1 MITATAL
8 DNFAGSMGNIA
19 SVALI
24 MALCDQRFSA
34 FQYALLSTIALLPR
48 YALGG
53 PAGWLADNGGWD
65 TYFVVSFLLGLPGIA
80 LVWLLRDR
88 VRSLDARA

>member
-1 MITATAL
+1 
-8 DNFAGSMGNIA
+8 
-19 SVALI
+19 

-53 PAGWLADNGGWD
+53 PAGWLADQGGWD
-65 TYFVVSFLLGLPGIA
+65 VYYVVSFLIGLPGVL
-80 LVWLLRDR
+80 LVWFLRDK
-88 VRSLDARA
+88 VRSLDVRR